1 MRRPDGRGTEK
12 RLERRPQRERAPG
25 RRGPNRPTG
34 PQQISFLTARV
45 GLDAG
50 GNGAEGKN
58 RFRKLLQTGVY
69 FRFRCFG
76 AYPYPLHVGDSSA
89 CDAVKSDGRAM
100 RMEIFMK
107 IGTKE
112 FIEMMAT
119 FERVSKGRYRLDREK
134 KDLWR
139 IRVFYQDPEANKA
152 FMAFH
157 EGVEYGK
164 CISRL

>member
-1 MRRPDGRGTEK
+1 MMHMKEAPARPRQVGR
-12 RLERRPQRERAPG
+12 
-25 RRGPNRPTG
+25 
-34 PQQISFLTARV
+34 
-45 GLDAG
+45 
-50 GNGAEGKN
+50 
-58 RFRKLLQTGVY
+58 
-69 FRFRCFG
+69 
-76 AYPYPLHVGDSSA
+76 
-89 CDAVKSDGRAM
+89 GRAM

-134 KDLWR
+134 RDLWS